1 MQHAKQYTARSGK
14 VQFKPAQGLL
24 VDLIESGEPQG
35 FCLACA
41 EVVDG
46 IEPDAGQECCPH
58 CGEPKA
64 YGAEELLLNGLY
76 FDADRE
82 ADIQHARR
90 AGLTK

>member
-1 MQHAKQYTARSGK
+1 MEHVKQYRARNGNL
-14 VQFKPAQGLL
+14 QFKPSSDYLEH
-24 VDLIESGEPQG
+24 LITNDSGQG

-41 EVVDG
+41 EQVDG
-46 IEPDAGQECCPH
+46 IEPDAGQATCPH

-82 ADIQHARR
+82 ADIKQARAEGWR
-90 AGLTK
+90 V